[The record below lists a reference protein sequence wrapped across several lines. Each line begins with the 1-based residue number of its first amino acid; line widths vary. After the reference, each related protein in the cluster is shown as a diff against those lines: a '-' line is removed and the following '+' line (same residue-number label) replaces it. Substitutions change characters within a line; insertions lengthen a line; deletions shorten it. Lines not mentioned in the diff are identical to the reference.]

1 MNLNVAFR
9 TALIF
14 FLLSAFFGFAQDAK
28 SANFLQDLWV
38 ILFQIALIAAVTGA
52 IMEIWKKKVTH
63 LKISPTKTIIC
74 ICNTP
79 TILVYLGKF
88 HSNDN

>member
-38 ILFQIALIAAVTGA
+38 ILF
-52 IMEIWKKKVTH
+52 
-63 LKISPTKTIIC
+63 
-74 ICNTP
+74 
-79 TILVYLGKF
+79 
-88 HSNDN
+88 